1 MFCQLI
7 LSGVKLG
14 NRSGKRLTNAQKRNN
29 KIARKLQQRRRHTH
43 MPFLPTITT
52 GYYDIYRALKEHA
65 TKFLTARKRQEKWA
79 VVASKEQIILLGK
92 PSKTTFY
99 RWKKGESGDLS
110 QDTLERV
117 SYLLGIYKALRILFT
132 SKDQA
137 NSWIHRENSAN
148 LFAGKSALDFMLHGK
163 MANLFETR
171 KYLDAQRGY

>member
-1 MFCQLI
+1 MI
-7 LSGVKLG
+7 KEV
-14 NRSGKRLTNAQKRNN
+14 RNSKKSVN
-29 KIARKLQQRRRHTH
+29 HT
-43 MPFLPTITT
+43 TKSQV
-52 GYYDIYRALKEHA
+52 ALKAFFNMCEEWRL
-65 TKFLTARKRQEKWA
+65 KNEQ
-79 VVASKEQIILLGK
+79 QIILLGE